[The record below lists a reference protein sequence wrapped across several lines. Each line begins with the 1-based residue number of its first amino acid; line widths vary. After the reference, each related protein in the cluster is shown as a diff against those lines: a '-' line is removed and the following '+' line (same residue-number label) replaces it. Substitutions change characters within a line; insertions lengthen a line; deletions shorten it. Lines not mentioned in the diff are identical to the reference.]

1 MSPQE
6 IKIAAPDLT
15 MSEPPVYANVAHV
28 SYTPYDFRITFSLL
42 MTPHDQPA
50 ADPLDAGLTPRG
62 VVEVVLPAASVDSLA
77 ELLRAGLGEFV
88 DRFGAPRPQLRRS
101 A

>member
-6 IKIAAPDLT
+6 IKVAAPDLT
-15 MSEPPVYANVAHV
+15 MSAAPVYANVAHV

-42 MTPHDQPA
+42 MAPHDQPA
-50 ADPLDAGLTPRG
+50 ANPLDAGLTPRG
-62 VVEVVLPAASVDSLA
+62 VVEVVLPAAAVDSLA
-77 ELLRAGLGEFV
+77 ELLRAEMGDFV
-88 DRFGAPRPQLRRS
+88 ERFGAPQPQLRRS